1 MIAVPVPAPPCVRGG
16 KRRDR
21 ENVSEKNWEGEWEAG
36 CVSRPRIAC
45 LRAPR
50 STPRPQSGARLRP
63 ADVGVGRGRGD
74 RRMSG
79 HRGDHGE
86 RDAGRDSGGSV
97 AVAEASG
104 ARLRSGD
111 AGSAQDGPQRPVTS
125 LGARPVAPAVYG
137 ELEGVRKAPRERSG
151 PPVVSTAPQRLDAD
165 FVCLEVDVGSAD
177 GEGLGYRAVG
187 GLALD

>member
-1 MIAVPVPAPPCVRGG
+1 
-16 KRRDR
+16 
-21 ENVSEKNWEGEWEAG
+21 
-36 CVSRPRIAC
+36 
-45 LRAPR
+45 
-50 STPRPQSGARLRP
+50 
-63 ADVGVGRGRGD
+63 
-74 RRMSG
+74 MSG
-79 HRGDHGE
+79 HRGGRGE
-86 RDAGRDSGGSV
+86 RDAGHDSGGSV
-97 AVAEASG
+97 AVAEVSG
-104 ARLRSGD
+104 VRLRSGD

-125 LGARPVAPAVYG
+125 LGARLVVPAVYG

>member
-1 MIAVPVPAPPCVRGG
+1 MRRTTATSLIAVPVPAPPCVHGG
-16 KRRDR
+16 KREDR

-63 ADVGVGRGRGD
+63 AGVGVDRGR
-74 RRMSG
+74 
-79 HRGDHGE
+79 GE

-104 ARLRSGD
+104 ACLRFGD
-111 AGSAQDGPQRPVTS
+111 AGSAHDGPQRPVTS
-125 LGARPVAPAVYG
+125 LGARLVVLVVYG
-137 ELEGVRKAPRERSG
+137 ELEGVRKAPRERYG
-151 PPVVSTAPQRLDAD
+151 PPAVSTALQRLEPDL
-165 FVCLEVDVGSAD
+165 VCLEVDVASAD
-177 GEGLGYRAVG
+177 GEGPGYRAVG